1 MPGKKLEQLKIEVD
15 TWKRFI
21 DFFREENVHLK
32 NRLSNILK
40 NKFDITLLEQ
50 MENFQSKFIKH
61 DELIIF
67 LKKDIA
73 QLDKLLIIERSNE
86 NKSNDFLDHKFNK
99 FRNNLVNSE
108 KQFYQLQIDFN
119 GYLAENM
126 L

>member
-21 DFFREENVHLK
+21 DFFCEENIHLK

-40 NKFDITLLEQ
+40 NKFDTTLLEQ
-50 MENFQSKFIKH
+50 MDNFQSKFIKH

-73 QLDKLLIIERSNE
+73 ELDKLLMIEKSNG
-86 NKSNDFLDHKFNK
+86 NKSNDVLDNKFNK
-99 FRNNLVNSE
+99 FRYNLVNSE
-108 KQFYQLQIDFN
+108 KQFYQLQVDFN
-119 GYLAENM
+119 GYLAKNM

>member
-1 MPGKKLEQLKIEVD
+1 MPRKKLEQLQIEVD

-21 DFFREENVHLK
+21 DFFREENIHLK

-40 NKFDITLLEQ
+40 NKFDTTLLEQ

-61 DELIIF
+61 DGLIIF
-67 LKKDIA
+67 LKKDITE
-73 QLDKLLIIERSNE
+73 LDKLLMIE
-86 NKSNDFLDHKFNK
+86 KSNQNKISDVLDNK
-99 FRNNLVNSE
+99 FDKFRRNLVNSE

-119 GYLAENM
+119 GYLAKNI